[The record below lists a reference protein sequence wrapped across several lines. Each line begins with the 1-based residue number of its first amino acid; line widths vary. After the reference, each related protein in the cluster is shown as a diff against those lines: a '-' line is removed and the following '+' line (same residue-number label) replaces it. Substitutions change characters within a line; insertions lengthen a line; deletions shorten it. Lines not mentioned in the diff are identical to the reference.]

1 MRKALSILLV
11 FLMPMGGYAQL
22 TLDRCMELAREHY
35 PEIAQYGLISATE
48 QYNVKSASNN
58 WIPQITLSGQASWQ
72 SAVASFPDQLK
83 NMLAANGLDLPGIAK
98 DQYRIALD
106 INQTIW
112 DGGQSKAQKRIA
124 QADAAQQRL
133 SSDVSIYSLQDRI
146 CNLFFGILLLDE
158 NYQSQ
163 MGHKELIEANLSR
176 LQSMREQ
183 GLALQS
189 DLDLLQVELLTLGQQ
204 IDQNRSSR
212 ESYVAVLSLFTGQ
225 DITGMTL
232 VKPEQRFVQNGTN
245 NRPELQLIDARIEG
259 MNARKALLDAQVMP
273 RVNLFAQGFY
283 GNPGLDMF
291 KSMSSREWTWNAMLG
306 VRVQWNVSALITRK
320 HDLLNLDNS
329 RGMLSAQRETFTFN
343 SNITDT
349 QMNGDIGRMQKA
361 LESDDEIVELR
372 ARIRRTAESELEN
385 GTINTASL
393 LQRMTQESDAR
404 TARSIHEIE
413 LLKAQYEMKILKN
426 QQ

>member
-1 MRKALSILLV
+1 
-11 FLMPMGGYAQL
+11 
-22 TLDRCMELAREHY
+22 
-35 PEIAQYGLISATE
+35 
-48 QYNVKSASNN
+48 
-58 WIPQITLSGQASWQ
+58 
-72 SAVASFPDQLK
+72 
-83 NMLAANGLDLPGIAK
+83 
-98 DQYRIALD
+98 
-106 INQTIW
+106 
-112 DGGQSKAQKRIA
+112 
-124 QADAAQQRL
+124 
-133 SSDVSIYSLQDRI
+133 
-146 CNLFFGILLLDE
+146 
-158 NYQSQ
+158 
-163 MGHKELIEANLSR
+163 
-176 LQSMREQ
+176 
-183 GLALQS
+183 
-189 DLDLLQVELLTLGQQ
+189 
-204 IDQNRSSR
+204 
-212 ESYVAVLSLFTGQ
+212 
-225 DITGMTL
+225 MTL
-232 VKPEQRFVQNGTN
+232 VKPEQTFVQNGTN

-291 KSMSSREWTWNAMLG
+291 KSMSSREWTWNATLG
-306 VRVQWNVSALITRK
+306 VRVQWNVSALITHKR
-320 HDLLNLDNS
+320 DLLNLDNS